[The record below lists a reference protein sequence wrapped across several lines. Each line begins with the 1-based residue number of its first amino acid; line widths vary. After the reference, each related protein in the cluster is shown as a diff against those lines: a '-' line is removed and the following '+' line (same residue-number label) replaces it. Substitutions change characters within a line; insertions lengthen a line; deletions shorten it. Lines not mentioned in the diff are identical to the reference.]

1 MTTLEELRAK
11 RVEILRLVAR
21 HGASNVRVFGSV
33 LRGEAGP
40 DSDIDL
46 LVEGLEH
53 AAWGGGALLMELQ
66 ELLEQRVR
74 AQQLGHVLAERGVHH
89 GQHQA
94 PRQQPDGA
102 RDQAHPVRCHRPPEQ
117 RPVHLAPPFRTGA
130 RSAS

>member
-11 RVEILRLVAR
+11 REEILRLVAR

-33 LRGEAGP
+33 LRGETGP

-66 ELLEQRVR
+66 ELLEQRVD
-74 AQQLGHVLAERGVHH
+74 LVTPGDLHPLI
-89 GQHQA
+89 
-94 PRQQPDGA
+94 
-102 RDQAHPVRCHRPPEQ
+102 RDQILKEAEP
-117 RPVHLAPPFRTGA
+117 L
-130 RSAS
+130 

>member
-1 MTTLEELRAK
+1 VTTLEELRAK
-11 RVEILRLVAR
+11 REEILRLAAR

-66 ELLEQRVR
+66 ELLEQRVDLVTPGDLHPLIR
-74 AQQLGHVLAERGVHH
+74 DEILKEAE
-89 GQHQA
+89 
-94 PRQQPDGA
+94 P
-102 RDQAHPVRCHRPPEQ
+102 
-117 RPVHLAPPFRTGA
+117 L
-130 RSAS
+130 

>member
-66 ELLEQRVR
+66 ELLEQRVDLVTPGDLHPLIR
-74 AQQLGHVLAERGVHH
+74 DEILKEAE
-89 GQHQA
+89 
-94 PRQQPDGA
+94 P
-102 RDQAHPVRCHRPPEQ
+102 
-117 RPVHLAPPFRTGA
+117 L
-130 RSAS
+130 

>member
-11 RVEILRLVAR
+11 REEILRLAAR

-66 ELLEQRVR
+66 ELLEQRVDLVTPGDLHPLIR
-74 AQQLGHVLAERGVHH
+74 DEILKEAE
-89 GQHQA
+89 
-94 PRQQPDGA
+94 P
-102 RDQAHPVRCHRPPEQ
+102 
-117 RPVHLAPPFRTGA
+117 L
-130 RSAS
+130 